1 MLSHEQRASNQLD
14 NERKVLLGQMEAAE
28 GLGTDTAEIERML
41 ADLKVQILEKGAER
55 KAKSAEVCAGCNFGT
70 VICLPCSFLS
80 LAVSACHC
88 APPLLHQQ
96 AALLVQQAGLF
107 FDCSRHNGGTI
118 ITSSPHDLCGSKTY
132 TRRAGGPNRETAHN
146 SHAPRGEMRCARG
159 R

>member
-1 MLSHEQRASNQLD
+1 MLSHEQRVSNQLD
-14 NERKVLLGQMEAAE
+14 KEREVLLGQMEAAE

-96 AALLVQQAGLF
+96 ALPYL
-107 FDCSRHNGGTI
+107 RHRLASFLPARDTTEGPSLPARRTI
-118 ITSSPHDLCGSKTY
+118 SAD
-132 TRRAGGPNRETAHN
+132 RRRTPDERVGRTVRRPTIPMRREE
-146 SHAPRGEMRCARG
+146 R
-159 R
+159 